1 MFLVLSFFHQFEAI
15 FSVEPNRTKVYLL
28 AEWLLAFSGIH
39 ELTKFENVVL
49 RFYIKSVVN
58 LHITCYTYVRL
69 HCHSLHLCTI
79 ILDVRTI
86 VFILNLFVFVFMVND
101 DVSM

>member
-1 MFLVLSFFHQFEAI
+1 MFLLQETGKERKILVIVLGFYLIDIVIHEFRVTMFFNVLKRVFRFFVLI

-58 LHITCYTYVRL
+58 LHITCYAYVR
-69 HCHSLHLCTI
+69 
-79 ILDVRTI
+79 
-86 VFILNLFVFVFMVND
+86 
-101 DVSM
+101 